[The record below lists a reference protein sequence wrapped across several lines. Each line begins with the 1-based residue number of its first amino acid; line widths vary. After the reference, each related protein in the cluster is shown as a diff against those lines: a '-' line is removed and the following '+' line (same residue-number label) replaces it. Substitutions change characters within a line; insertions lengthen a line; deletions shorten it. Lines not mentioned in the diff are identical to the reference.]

1 MRKATV
7 TIRLSAG
14 LVERL
19 DKLAVGLGTF
29 GLSRP
34 RVIEALVQGCPT
46 GADALERMLRHAA
59 GVDQPTRLPV
69 DEVKLQAEYERGLA
83 AGRAESRPAHELA
96 DRAWRLLVTD
106 HPDFDAAFHCRAW
119 LADHDIEVIHDEAD
133 GQLKL
138 RE

>member
-59 GVDQPTRLPV
+59 GVDKPTRLPV
-69 DEVKLQAEYERGLA
+69 DAVKLQAEYERGLE
-83 AGRAESRPAHELA
+83 AGRAESGPAHALA

>member
-34 RVIEALVQGCPT
+34 RVIEALVQGCG
-46 GADALERMLRHAA
+46 GA
-59 GVDQPTRLPV
+59 
-69 DEVKLQAEYERGLA
+69 
-83 AGRAESRPAHELA
+83 S
-96 DRAWRLLVTD
+96 
-106 HPDFDAAFHCRAW
+106 
-119 LADHDIEVIHDEAD
+119 
-133 GQLKL
+133 
-138 RE
+138 